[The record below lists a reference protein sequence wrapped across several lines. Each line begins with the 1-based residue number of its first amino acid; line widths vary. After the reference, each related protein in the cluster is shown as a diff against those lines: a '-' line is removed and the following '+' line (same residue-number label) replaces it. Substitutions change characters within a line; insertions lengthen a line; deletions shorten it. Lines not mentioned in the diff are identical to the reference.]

1 MPRAIETFSE
11 RFSIKGISETILFT
25 FRILREQSGTQYKV
39 RTDNP
44 ESDFNMQS
52 SLGLLAMKFVYS
64 DPMHMPAWLT
74 SDKDLQAK
82 ISSAINFEEGK

>member
-1 MPRAIETFSE
+1 MARAIETFTQ
-11 RFSIKGISETILFT
+11 RFSIKGLSEAIRFT

-39 RTDNP
+39 RTENP

-64 DPMHMPAWLT
+64 DPASMPACLT
-74 SDKDLQAK
+74 GDKDLQAK